1 MAAEKQFEEKVKRY
15 LKSIGVYPLGTPAD
29 KMTVPPI
36 GYYEKRWG
44 GGTFTKSGLPD
55 MHIVVN
61 GMSVD
66 VELKAQNGRPSELQK
81 IIIKQIRAAGGF
93 AFVLYPS
100 GYLDFVKFITDLKH
114 DIYNRE
120 ATPEIMKRRS
130 NCVNNV

>member
-66 VELKAQNGRPSELQK
+66 VELKAPNGRPSELQK
-81 IIIKQIRAAGGF
+81 IMIKQIRAAGGF

-100 GYLDFVKFITDLKH
+100 GYSDFVEFITDLRYE
-114 DIYNRE
+114 IYDRE
-120 ATPEIMKRRS
+120 ATPEIMKGR
-130 NCVNNV
+130 